1 MYFYWRRRVTV
12 TLFGYS
18 LGVLKT
24 FMVKV
29 VVTLYH
35 FHIIDADGG
44 RREAQS
50 LRLPNID
57 AVWAQIAALAGARD
71 AEGRHIRV
79 TNEAGGIVVLV
90 GASTARRLQS
100 LRAA

>member
-1 MYFYWRRRVTV
+1 M
-12 TLFGYS
+12 
-18 LGVLKT
+18 
-24 FMVKV
+24 
-29 VVTLYH
+29 TLYH
-35 FHIIDADGG
+35 FQIIDAAGG
-44 RREAQS
+44 RREARS
-50 LRLPNID
+50 LRLPDID
-57 AVWAQIAALAGARD
+57 AVWGQIAAIAHARD

>member
-1 MYFYWRRRVTV
+1 MVRVA
-12 TLFGYS
+12 
-18 LGVLKT
+18 
-24 FMVKV
+24 
-29 VVTLYH
+29 VTLYH
-35 FHIIDADGG
+35 FHIIDAEGG

-50 LRLPNID
+50 LRLPDIG
-57 AVWAQIAALAGARD
+57 AVWEQIVALASARD

-90 GASTARRLQS
+90 GASTARRLHS